1 MKTVFVSGTFN
12 VIHPGHQRL
21 LKFAKS
27 LGGKL
32 IVGVVSDKE
41 LDGKSYIN
49 QNLRLEGVKS
59 NINVDNAI
67 IINTSIEKI
76 LLKLKPQIVVKGKE
90 HENKLNEEIKV
101 LNKYGGK
108 LIFSSGNSTLS
119 SVDILAR
126 ELKNI
131 EMTNLKV
138 SKDYLERH
146 CIKKDKLIK
155 IVKKFSSLRVCVIGD
170 IIIDEYILCKP
181 IGMSQEDPTLVV
193 TPISEKDFIGGAGI
207 VAAHSSGLGSSTN
220 LISVIGKDKLAKK
233 TKKMLDKTGVHS
245 ILIDDESRPT
255 TLKQKFR
262 RQNHSLLKITKMQQH
277 SISREIQEE
286 IIKYFKKISK
296 STDILIFSDF
306 NYGCL
311 PKKLV
316 NLLISE
322 CKKNKIFIAAD
333 SQSSSQLGDVSKFQN
348 VDLLTPTEH
357 EARISAGNIDDGLVV
372 LSSELAKKTNAKK
385 VFLKLG
391 EEGLLIHNVSTKEGI
406 FLTDKLNAL
415 NQEPID
421 TSGAGD
427 SLLISSALSLKAGA
441 SIWEAGYIGSIAS
454 AIQVG
459 RVGNIPLKSKE
470 IIEYLKK

>member
-27 LGGKL
+27 LGDKL
-32 IVGVVSDKE
+32 IVGVVSDKK
-41 LDGKSYIN
+41 LDGKSFIS
-49 QNLRLEGVKS
+49 QNLRLEGIKS
-59 NINVDNAI
+59 NVNVDEAL
-67 IINTSIEKI
+67 IINSSIEKI
-76 LLKLKPQIVVKGKE
+76 LSRIKPNIVVKGKE
-90 HENKLNEEIKV
+90 HENKLNKELNI

-119 SVDILAR
+119 SVDILSK

-131 EMTNLKV
+131 EKTNLKAAE
-138 SKDYLERH
+138 DYLKRH
-146 CIKKDKLIK
+146 NIK
-155 IVKKFSSLRVCVIGD
+155 IEKLVNIVKQFSGLKVCIVGD

-207 VAAHSSGLGSSTN
+207 VAAHSSGLGSSTK
-220 LISVIGKDKLAKK
+220 LISVIGKDKLGKK
-233 TKKMLDKTGVHS
+233 TKKMLDNYGVHS
-245 ILIDDESRPT
+245 YIIEDESRPT

-262 RQNHSLLKITKMQQH
+262 RQNHSLLKITRMQQH
-277 SISREIQEE
+277 SISKEIQHD
-286 IIKYFKKISK
+286 ILKNFKKLSK
-296 STDILIFSDF
+296 STDLLIFSDF

-316 NLLISE
+316 DQILSE

-333 SQSSSQLGDVSKFQN
+333 SQSSSQLGDVSKYKDA
-348 VDLLTPTEH
+348 DLITPTEH
-357 EARISAGNIDDGLVV
+357 EARMSTGSKDDGLVV
-372 LSSELAKKTNAKK
+372 LSSELAKKTKAKK
-385 VFLKLG
+385 ILLKLG
-391 EEGLLIHNVSTKEGI
+391 EEGLLIHNVSKKEGM
-406 FLTDKLNAL
+406 FLTDRLNAL

-427 SLLISSALSLKAGA
+427 SLLISSALALKVGA
-441 SIWEAGYIGSIAS
+441 SIWEAAYIGSVAA

-459 RVGNIPLKSKE
+459 RVGNVPLKSKE